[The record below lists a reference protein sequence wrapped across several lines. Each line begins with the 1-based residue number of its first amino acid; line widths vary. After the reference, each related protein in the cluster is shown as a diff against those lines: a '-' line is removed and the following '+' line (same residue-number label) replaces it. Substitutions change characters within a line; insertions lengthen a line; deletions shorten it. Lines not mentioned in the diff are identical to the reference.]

1 MAEKK
6 IRQEI
11 KLENLEKIKNYLIKE
26 VDENKLITL
35 S

>member
-26 VDENKLITL
+26 VDQNKLITL

>member
-6 IRQEI
+6 IRQEFR
-11 KLENLEKIKNYLIKE
+11 LENLEEIKNYLIKE
-26 VDENKLITL
+26 VGQNKLITL

>member
-11 KLENLEKIKNYLIKE
+11 RLENLEEIKNYLIKE
-26 VDENKLITL
+26 VDQNKLITL

>member
-6 IRQEI
+6 IRQEFR
-11 KLENLEKIKNYLIKE
+11 LENLEEIKNYLIKE
-26 VDENKLITL
+26 VDQNKLITL